1 MLRVSKYR
9 LSSVPRVL
17 ILLAVLVFGA
27 GGVFAPAATAAD
39 MAAQDEA
46 FADKVLDW
54 TKTLESVREQLSTPG
69 KRSDP
74 AFQASGAKAERVR
87 DEAAKASF
95 DASNEA
101 DAARKLL
108 QALGPAPKEDEP
120 PEAAEIAAQR
130 ESLTARVATFE
141 GRMKQADLIRTQ
153 ASDLIGMFL
162 AASRERL
169 ANLLLMRGPSPVL
182 PAVWA
187 RAIPDFMSTLTQIVA
202 VPLQWLA
209 SGALAMSGAVSLAI
223 LATGLFLSALI
234 GWPLRKW
241 LLRKFGRDPYEAE
254 PSVLRRLLAATVEGI
269 ARGLLPSLAV
279 AAVYLTF
286 LSLELFSANLAP
298 IAAGACLALVF
309 FIMVSSLAGAALA
322 PNMPQW
328 QLAPFEPANAR
339 AISRTITALAA
350 VAAVIIFVHK
360 TVHGI
365 AMTVDFWTVFNF
377 VTDTMIA
384 AGMLFLLQPRL
395 WKRAQAAGEAVVRAT
410 SEAAAGDDAL
420 AEEILKVR
428 RRVLPGLRWLM
439 VLVAIAIPAA
449 SLLGYNRLAG
459 YLTSNLVWSAALIGG
474 LWLLHELLR
483 EVIDVLLSRDEKLSP
498 KVRRAL
504 TLTERGSRVLQFWSL
519 FGINLVLILFGI
531 AAALPIWGLNWHDL
545 SDWLKSS
552 EFGNY
557 LDRLTFSI
565 SDIATAFVVFALIM
579 LATRW
584 LQRALEERIF
594 PQTRLDMGV
603 RHSLKAAVGYIGL
616 LVAVVTAVSAL
627 GLNLTNLALVAG
639 ALSVG
644 IGFGLQGIVNNFIS
658 GLILLIERPIKV
670 GDWVR
675 VGDKEGFV
683 RRISVRSTEIETFQ
697 RANVIIPNAELIS
710 NSVINLTHRDH
721 LGRIDIPVGVA
732 YGSDVEKVKELLVRC
747 GAQHPNALRSPPP
760 QALLLNFGGSSLDF
774 QLRVHVDRIERYWTI
789 VSDLHYAIEK
799 AFREAGIEIPYQQ
812 TDIRLRDLDRLEA
825 MMKGGATP
833 PAGEAEE
840 PPDRRPKKGIA

>member
-1 MLRVSKYR
+1 MPAATGRVSSLRTLQTAKI
-9 LSSVPRVL
+9 SNFL
-17 ILLAVLVFGA
+17 ILCAALVFGVA
-27 GGVFAPAATAAD
+27 GD
-39 MAAQDEA
+39 SAAQDKT
-46 FADKVLDW
+46 FADQVLEW
-54 TKTLESVREQLSTPG
+54 TKTLAAAREQLATPG
-69 KRSDP
+69 RRDDP
-74 AFQASGAKAERVR
+74 AFQAAGAAAERVR

-95 DASNEA
+95 DASTEA
-101 DAARKLL
+101 EAARKLL
-108 QALGPAPKEDEP
+108 QALGPAPKEGEP
-120 PEAAEIAAQR
+120 EESDDITAQR
-130 ESLTARVATFE
+130 ESLTTRVASFD

-162 AASRERL
+162 ATSRERL
-169 ANLLLMRGPSPVL
+169 ANLLLMRGPSPVM
-182 PAVWA
+182 PAVWTK
-187 RAIPDFMSTLTQIVA
+187 AIPDFMSTLAQIVA

-209 SGALAMSGAVSLAI
+209 SGALAMRGAVTVAI
-223 LATGLFLSALI
+223 LATGLFVAALV

-241 LLRKFGRDPYEAE
+241 LLRKFGRDPYEPE
-254 PSVLRRLLAATVEGI
+254 PSVLRRLLAATVEGV

-298 IAAGACLALVF
+298 IAAGTCLALVF
-309 FIMVSSLAGAALA
+309 FILVSSLARAALA

-328 QLAPFEPANAR
+328 QLAPFDPANAK

-365 AMTVDFWTVFNF
+365 GMSAEFWTAFNF

-384 AGMLFLLQPRL
+384 AGMLYLLQPRL
-395 WKRAQAAGEAVVRAT
+395 WRRAQL
-410 SEAAAGDDAL
+410 AAAGASGASGETATSADDAL
-420 AEEILKVR
+420 SEEIEKVR
-428 RRVLPGLRWLM
+428 RRILPALRWLM
-439 VLVAIAIPAA
+439 VLIAIAIPAA

-459 YLTSNLVWSAALIGG
+459 YLTSNLVWTAALIGG

-483 EVIDVLLSRDEKLSP
+483 EVLEVLLSRDENLSP
-498 KVRRAL
+498 KVRRVL
-504 TLTERGSRVLQFWSL
+504 TLTDRGSRVLQFWSL
-519 FGINLVLILFGI
+519 FTINLVLIIFGV
-531 AAALPIWGLNWHDL
+531 AVALPIWGISWHDL
-545 SDWLKSS
+545 SGWLKSS
-552 EFGNY
+552 ELGSY
-557 LDRLTFSI
+557 LDRLTFSL
-565 SDIATAFVVFALIM
+565 SDIATAFIVFGLIM

-616 LVAVVTAVSAL
+616 LVATVTAISAL

-683 RRISVRSTEIETFQ
+683 RRISVRATEIETFQ
-697 RANVIIPNAELIS
+697 RANVIIPNAEILS
-710 NSVINLTHRDH
+710 TSVVNLTHRDH

-732 YGSDVEKVKELLVRC
+732 YDSDVEKVKELLVRC

-760 QALLLNFGGSSLDF
+760 QALLLGFGASALEF

-799 AFREAGIEIPYQQ
+799 AFREAEIEMPYPQ
-812 TDIRLRDLDRLEA
+812 TDIRLRDMDRLAA
-825 MMKGGATP
+825 MMKGGP
-833 PAGEAEE
+833 SSEGEADE
-840 PPDRRPKKGIA
+840 PPGLRPKKGLA